1 MSLNNPVMSEGFVP
15 AYQVSSTPFVTAS
28 NVTTV
33 EAVRFPFVTRFFTVQ
48 NRSALELR
56 VGFTQLGVRGT
67 NFFVV
72 PSGSSYS
79 NDFRVDRLFL
89 SSSTGGS
96 IPFVVLA
103 GLTSIPASGFNVVTG
118 SSGFAGV
125 G

>member
-1 MSLNNPVMSEGFVP
+1 MGLNNPVMSEGFVP
-15 AYQVSSTPFVTAS
+15 AYQISATPFVTAS

-33 EAVRFPFVTRFFTVQ
+33 AAVTFPFVTRFFTVQ

-56 VGFTQLGVRGT
+56 VGFTQLGVQGT
-67 NFFVV
+67 NYFVV

-89 SSSTGGS
+89 SSSTAAS

-103 GLTSIPASGFNVVTG
+103 GLTSVPASNFSVVTG
-118 SSGFAGV
+118 SAGFAGV

>member
-1 MSLNNPVMSEGFVP
+1 MSEGFVP